1 MDDTEPTDNLLII
14 QCDSGHL
21 YGDLVACA
29 RYRIDDEREKAH
41 LQRKPNHGVTH
52 VLFIIHLPRREM
64 GGNRESSSFVGFQGG
79 SWISAHVDNIRAPS
93 EEDLTLQEALS
104 APINELFYNMPFVV
118 KSGSDE
124 SKKVKV
130 KNTVSEDDE
139 PEKEKEDME
148 LEDLEELSGIK
159 TEDVVPVNDD
169 EEIKMT
175 SVHEDLPEEVTF
187 QQILQLQLYS
197 SFFPAGCIYGGTIR
211 QTSPPVLQVVLLY
224 TSSCC

>member
-64 GGNRESSSFVGFQGG
+64 GGNREGSSFVGFQGG
-79 SWISAHVDNIRAPS
+79 SWISAHVDDIRAPS

-118 KSGSDE
+118 KSGPDA

-130 KNTVSEDDE
+130 ETIASEDDE
-139 PEKEKEDME
+139 PEKEQDDME
-148 LEDLEELSGIK
+148 VEDLEELSGME
-159 TEDVVPVNDD
+159 TEHVVPVNDD
-169 EEIKMT
+169 EEIEMT
-175 SVHEDLPEEVTF
+175 SVHEDISEEVTF
-187 QQILQLQLYS
+187 QQILQLQL
-197 SFFPAGCIYGGTIR
+197 
-211 QTSPPVLQVVLLY
+211 
-224 TSSCC
+224 